1 MQEHTLSN
9 RYNTDGPT
17 LLAHLR
23 SIPRERGQKPRGVD
37 GANIDMRPWYR
48 AQSFRQSTDRPLSVR
63 RALALNSILENMPL
77 TIHEN
82 DCLAGSMCGAIFGV
96 LPDGVTRED
105 YDQAVEE
112 VSAIGERT
120 FRTNSDHY
128 APDYQTL
135 LLKGIGGLR
144 EDALTARALQRSESE
159 CDFLDSV
166 VTALE
171 GVSTLLQRYA
181 AAHRKA
187 ASGATDSIR
196 TEHLNHLAELLDR
209 VSTRAPETFHEAV
222 QLVWTFHFIFCLE
235 GRGAMAF
242 GRIDQYL
249 YPFYRRDVD
258 RTDLERGIL
267 TRDDAAA
274 ILESLWAK
282 LEEPGIPNPIQ
293 NIAIGG
299 TTPDGSDGTNDLSFL
314 ILEVT
319 GTMSTPASNLSAR
332 FHTESSDM
340 FYEACADLVKTG
352 IGFPAM
358 FNEEVL
364 IEGLMNTGVP
374 LEHARD
380 VCFVGCIE
388 TLVQGRMP
396 PWSDSVVNMLKA
408 LELALHNGVDT
419 QTGNQVGPR
428 TGELIDLPTF
438 GDFMSAFSRQLSMM
452 VSDHVAEINKTK
464 IIDAEQFAS
473 PLLSS
478 VTQDC
483 VKRGR
488 DINDGG
494 ALYPDFHGIGGM
506 GIGTTTDALEAL
518 RTLVYEGQRFSLPDI
533 VAALD
538 RDFDGD
544 EVLRETLLGAPKYGN
559 GDARTSSLAADVA
572 GLFCGFVL
580 DHKTPAAGGKPQGQ
594 YVPLLAANT
603 NNIGAGCQVGATPD
617 GRSAYTPLSDAASPH
632 FGRDVHG
639 PTTTLRSLSDINYT
653 AVVGGTVV
661 NMRFQKSALWGKK
674 GTRNLAALV
683 RSYFEMG
690 GAQVQINVADRT
702 VLEDARRNPEKHAD
716 LLVRV
721 SGFSAQFVGL
731 PDEVQ
736 KDILSRTEQ
745 QFAS

>member
-1 MQEHTLSN
+1 LSN
-9 RYNTDGPT
+9 RYNTNGPT

-23 SIPRERGQKPRGVD
+23 NIPRGVD
-37 GANIDMRPWYR
+37 GVNVDMRPWFR
-48 AQSFRQSTDRPLSVR
+48 AQSFRQTTDSPLTVR
-63 RALALNSILENMPL
+63 RALALNAVLESMPL

-96 LPDGVTRED
+96 LPDGVTREE

-112 VSAIGERT
+112 VAAIGERT
-120 FRTNSDHY
+120 FRTNADHY

-135 LLKGIGGLR
+135 LSKGIGGLR
-144 EDALTARALQRSESE
+144 EDALTARALPRPESE
-159 CDFLDSV
+159 RDFLDSV
-166 VTALE
+166 VTALD
-171 GVSTLLQRYA
+171 GVSILLQRYA
-181 AAHRKA
+181 AAHREA
-187 ASGATDSIR
+187 AYRDTDR
-196 TEHLNHLAELLDR
+196 TRAEHLSNLADLLDR

-222 QLVWTFHFIFCLE
+222 QLVWTFHFIFSLE

-249 YPFYRRDVD
+249 YPFYRDD
-258 RTDLERGIL
+258 MKRGIL

-299 TTPDGSDGTNDLSFL
+299 TTPDGSDGTNDLSCL
-314 ILEVT
+314 ILDVT
-319 GTMSTPASNLSAR
+319 GTMRTPASNVSAR
-332 FHTESSDM
+332 FHTESSDT

-364 IEGLMNTGVP
+364 IEGLMNTDVP

-380 VCFVGCIE
+380 FCFVGCIE

-408 LELALHNGVDT
+408 FELALHNGIDP

-428 TGELIDLPTF
+428 TGELDDLSTF
-438 GDFMSAFSRQLSMM
+438 GDLVSAFNRQLGTM
-452 VSDHVAEINKTK
+452 VSNHVAEIDSTK
-464 IIDAEQFAS
+464 IIDAENYTS

-483 VKRGR
+483 IKRGR

-494 ALYPDFHGIGGM
+494 ALYPDFHGIAGM

-518 RTLVYEGQRFSLPDI
+518 RTLVFEEQRFSLPDI

-572 GLFCGFVL
+572 SLFCGFVL
-580 DHKTPAAGGKPQGQ
+580 DYKTPASGGKPPGQ
-594 YVPLLAANT
+594 YVPLLAANI

-617 GRSAYTPLSDAASPH
+617 GRHAYTPLSDAASPH

-639 PTTTLRSLSDINYT
+639 PTTTLRSLSEIDYT

-661 NMRFQKSALWGKK
+661 NMRFQKSALNGMK
-674 GTRNLAALV
+674 GTQNLAALV

-702 VLEDARRNPEKHAD
+702 ILEDARRNPEKHSD

-731 PDEVQ
+731 SDVVQ
-736 KDILSRTEQ
+736 QDILSRTEQ
-745 QFAS
+745 HFA